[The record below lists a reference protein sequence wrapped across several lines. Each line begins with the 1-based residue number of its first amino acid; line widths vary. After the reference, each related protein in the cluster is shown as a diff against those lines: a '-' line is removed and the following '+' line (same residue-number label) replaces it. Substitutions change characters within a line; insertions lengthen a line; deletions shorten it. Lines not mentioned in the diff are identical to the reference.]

1 MPKRTDIKS
10 IMIIGAGPI
19 VIGQACEFDYSGAQ
33 ACKALREEGYRVILV
48 NSNPATIMTDP
59 GLADATYIEPITPE
73 IVAKIIEKERPDA
86 LLPTMGG
93 QTGLNTSLKLEEMG
107 VLEKYGVEMIGASR
121 DAIEMA
127 EDRKLFREAMDRL
140 GIENPRATIVSA
152 PKLPNGKFDLK
163 AGVAEALEA
172 LEDIGLPAIIRP
184 AYTLGGTG
192 GGVAYNR
199 EDYEHFCR
207 SGMDASPVGQIL
219 VDESLLGWKEYEMEV
234 VRDRADNAI
243 IVCSIENVDPMGVHT
258 GDSITVAPA
267 LTLTDKEYQVMRN
280 GSIAVLRE
288 IGVETGGSN
297 VQWAIN
303 PEDGRM
309 VVIEMNPRVSR
320 SSALASKATGFP
332 IAKIAAKLA
341 VGYTLDELDND
352 ITKVTPASFEP
363 TIDYVVT
370 KIPRFAFEKFPGAE
384 PFLTTAMKSVGE
396 AMAIGR
402 TIHESL
408 QKALASME
416 TGLTGFDEIK
426 VEGMPADTKIAKFD
440 AEQGLSFIL
449 KGTDPD
455 AQQAID
461 KALTRAL
468 AQQTPDR
475 IRVIAHSMRF
485 GFSDEEIFE
494 ITKFDPWFL
503 ARIREIIATE
513 TQLIENGL
521 PADTEGLRALKMM
534 GFSDMRLAKL
544 SGMTEIEVRKRR
556 LNAGVRAVFKRIDT
570 CAAEFEAQTPYMYST
585 YEAPMMGEVECEA
598 RPSDRKKVV
607 ILGGG
612 PNRIGQGIEF
622 DYCCCHACFALTDA
636 GYETIMIN
644 CNPET
649 VSTDYDTS
657 DRLYFEP
664 LTFEHVMEILR
675 VEQQNGTLHGVI
687 VQFGG
692 QTPLKLA
699 NDLEAEGIP
708 ILGTTPDAIDLAEDR
723 ERFQALVNKLG
734 LKQPHNGI
742 ASTEAQAFKI
752 AEDIGFPLVIRPS
765 YVLGG
770 RAMEIVRDQAQLERY
785 INEAVVVSGKSPV
798 LLDSYLAG
806 AVELDVDALCDGK
819 TVHVAGIMQH
829 IEEAGVHSGDSACSL
844 PPYSLGP
851 EIIDEIK
858 VQTEALAL
866 ALGVVGLMN
875 VQFAV
880 KPNEAG
886 EDEIFLIEVNPR
898 ASRTVPFV
906 AKAVNSPIATIAARV
921 MAGETLDAFDL
932 VDPMIDTFA
941 VKEAVLPFARF
952 PGVDTILGPEM
963 RSTGEVMGA
972 DRSFARAFLKSQLG
986 AGVILPTEG
995 RVFFSLRDADKTDE
1009 IAETAEILVGLGF
1022 EIVATRGTAKFL
1034 KARGLACEVVNKV
1047 YEGRPDVVD
1056 MMKDGGI
1063 HLVMNTTEGA
1073 QAVEDSREI
1082 RRVALFDKIP
1092 YYTTAAAAH
1101 ATALAMKAREEG
1113 EIEVM
1118 SLQG

>member
-1 MPKRTDIKS
+1 MPKRTDISS

-19 VIGQACEFDYSGAQ
+19 IIGQACEFDYSGAQ

-73 IVAKIIEKERPDA
+73 VVAKIIEKERPDA

-93 QTGLNTSLKLEEMG
+93 QTGLNTALSLADMG
-107 VLEKYGVEMIGASR
+107 VLEQFNVELIGAKR
-121 DAIEMA
+121 EAIEMA

-140 GIENPRATIVSA
+140 GIENPKATIA
-152 PKLPNGKFDLK
+152 NTIEECM
-163 AGVAEALEA
+163 AA

-184 AYTLGGTG
+184 AFTLGGTG

-199 EDYEHFCR
+199 DDYEYYCR
-207 SGMDASPVGQIL
+207 TGLDASPVNQIL
-219 VDESLLGWKEYEMEV
+219 IDESLLGWKEYEMEV
-234 VRDRADNAI
+234 VRDTADNAI

-267 LTLTDKEYQVMRN
+267 LTLTDKEYQIMRTH
-280 GSIAVLRE
+280 SINVLRE

-297 VQWAIN
+297 VQWAVN
-303 PEDGRM
+303 PADGRM

-370 KIPRFAFEKFPGAE
+370 KIPRFAFEKFPGSKPE
-384 PFLTTAMKSVGE
+384 LTTAMKSVGE

-416 TGLTGFDEIK
+416 TGLTGFDE
-426 VEGMPADTKIAKFD
+426 VEIEGAP
-440 AEQGLSFIL
+440 
-449 KGTDPD
+449 
-455 AQQAID
+455 D
-461 KALTRAL
+461 KAAVIAAISTA
-468 AQQTPDR
+468 TPDR
-475 IRVIAHSMRF
+475 MRTIAQAMRH
-485 GFSDEEIFE
+485 GLTNDEIQAA
-494 ITKFDPWFL
+494 TAFDPWFL
-503 ARIREIIATE
+503 DRIREIVEAE
-513 TQLIENGL
+513 EGVRKNGL
-521 PADTEGLRALKMM
+521 PVTEAGLRELKML
-534 GFSDMRLAKL
+534 GFSDARLAKL
-544 SGMTEIEVRKRR
+544 SGRDEDQVRRAR
-556 LNAGVRAVFKRIDT
+556 HNLGVTAVFKRIDT

-585 YEAPMMGEVECEA
+585 YEAPVLDEVECEA
-598 RPSDRKKVV
+598 RPSDKNKVV

-622 DYCCCHACFALTDA
+622 DYCCCHACFALTEA
-636 GYETIMIN
+636 GYETIMVN

-675 VEQQNGTLHGVI
+675 VEQENGTLKGVI

-699 NDLEAEGIP
+699 NALEAEGIP
-708 ILGTTPDAIDLAEDR
+708 ILGTSPDAIDLAEDR
-723 ERFQALVNKLG
+723 ERFQDLVNRLD
-734 LKQPHNGI
+734 LKQPKNGI
-742 ASTEAQAFKI
+742 AHSDAEALEI
-752 AEDIGFPLVIRPS
+752 AGEIGFPLVIRPS

-770 RAMEIVRDQAQLERY
+770 RAMEIVRDMAGLERY
-785 INEAVVVSGKSPV
+785 IKEAVVVSGDSPV
-798 LLDSYLAG
+798 LLDSYLSG
-806 AVELDVDALCDGK
+806 ATELDVDALCDGDD
-819 TVHVAGIMQH
+819 VHIAGIMQH

-844 PPYSLGP
+844 PPYSLSDDL
-851 EIIDEIK
+851 IAEIK
-858 VQTEALAL
+858 RQSVALAKGL
-866 ALGVVGLMN
+866 NVVGLMN
-875 VQFAV
+875 VQFAI
-880 KPNEAG
+880 KDG
-886 EDEIFLIEVNPR
+886 EVYLIEVNPR

-906 AKAVNSPIATIAARV
+906 AKAVNSPIASIAARV
-921 MAGETLDAFDL
+921 MAGEKLTAFDL
-932 VDPMIDTFA
+932 VDPNIDTFA

-963 RSTGEVMGA
+963 RSTGEVMGSDA
-972 DRSFARAFLKSQLG
+972 TFERAFLKAQLG

-995 RVFFSLRDADKTDE
+995 KVFVSIKDADKTDIMIE
-1009 IAETAEILVGLGF
+1009 AVRILSDLGF
-1022 EIVATRGTAKFL
+1022 SIIATRGTGAFL
-1034 KARGLACEVVNKV
+1034 SENGIACQVVNKV
-1047 YEGRPDVVD
+1047 YEGRPNIVD
-1056 MMKDGGI
+1056 MMKDGEI
-1063 HLVMNTTEGA
+1063 ALVMNTTEGA

-1082 RRVALFDKIP
+1082 RKVALFDKIP
-1092 YYTTAAAAH
+1092 YFTTAAASNA
-1101 ATALAMKAREEG
+1101 AARAMKSRDEG
-1113 EIEVM
+1113 DITVR
-1118 SLQG
+1118 SLQEV